1 MAHTRRHA
9 NQQPPSERERKNSK
23 LIRQWVLWYASWW
36 TRTRFHAAVEMHR
49 VVGKAS
55 RESIQARESIHT
67 YAICFH
73 YDVCAVPVV
82 DIKNMN
88 VETSR
93 GPFSESAPAKGV
105 IFVGPRGAP
114 VVSIIRWIDIHIG
127 SCSARNTP
135 LVGGNAPSAERDKRG
150 GSWEMQ
156 RGAETCTMST
166 AGPETKERFIRL

>member
-1 MAHTRRHA
+1 MSERSGGTHQKTCKSAAAERAREKELKI
-9 NQQPPSERERKNSK
+9 NPPVSIVIRELVNADAFSRCRGNAPSRGKSEPRVDSSERERAYTHM
-23 LIRQWVLWYASWW
+23 L
-36 TRTRFHAAVEMHR
+36 
-49 VVGKAS
+49 
-55 RESIQARESIHT
+55 
-67 YAICFH
+67 CFH

-150 GSWEMQ
+150 RRQLGNAASAAPK
-156 RGAETCTMST
+156 RA
-166 AGPETKERFIRL
+166 P